1 MSKEKQIEFIDYE
14 QDRLMF
20 FVNELSLAK
29 RKYDRLFKTFK
40 DAPYMS
46 EGAVFLSDAGREVQF
61 YKDVVEMFD
70 KGYRKQEWIS
80 VEERLPE
87 KSRRYLCF
95 CNGYIGVRGFALNL
109 KKIDEYDFYC
119 ADYSGWYDYD
129 NEYDYFEVT
138 RVTHWMPLPEPPK
151 MKGGAE

>member
-20 FVNELSLAK
+20 FVNELSLAQ

-61 YKDVVEMFD
+61 YKDVVEMLD
-70 KGYRKQEWIS
+70 KGHRKQSEGKWTKHLDEWDCEYAKCSCCEAEFYDSNGDDTITIDMFYKFC
-80 VEERLPE
+80 PE
-87 KSRRYLCF
+87 CGS
-95 CNGYIGVRGFALNL
+95 
-109 KKIDEYDFYC
+109 
-119 ADYSGWYDYD
+119 
-129 NEYDYFEVT
+129 
-138 RVTHWMPLPEPPK
+138 K